1 MDQQTVS
8 AFHDVLTVNVLPF
21 HKKEDMKCRKKKAP
35 RLGRELFYNTLS
47 LFADLVAYRAG
58 RFASRLTRSWAFA
71 AAAAAQ
77 GLFQHFFIDSF
88 DSLCHRTSLLTLN

>member
-1 MDQQTVS
+1 
-8 AFHDVLTVNVLPF
+8 
-21 HKKEDMKCRKKKAP
+21 MKCRKKKAP

-77 GLFQHFFIDSF
+77 GLFSI
-88 DSLCHRTSLLTLN
+88 SLLTVLILFAIVHPS

>member
-1 MDQQTVS
+1 
-8 AFHDVLTVNVLPF
+8 
-21 HKKEDMKCRKKKAP
+21 MKCRKKKAP

-71 AAAAAQ
+71 TAAAAQ
-77 GLFQHFFIDSF
+77 GLFIDSF

>member
-1 MDQQTVS
+1 
-8 AFHDVLTVNVLPF
+8 
-21 HKKEDMKCRKKKAP
+21 MKCRKKKAP

-77 GLFQHFFIDSF
+77 GLFQHFFIDSLF
-88 DSLCHRTSLLTLN
+88 SLPSYIPPDFKLNFILSVFKALCKGLYKTPQERCF

>member
-1 MDQQTVS
+1 
-8 AFHDVLTVNVLPF
+8 
-21 HKKEDMKCRKKKAP
+21 MKCRKKKAP

-77 GLFQHFFIDSF
+77 GLFQHFLNDSF

>member
-1 MDQQTVS
+1 
-8 AFHDVLTVNVLPF
+8 
-21 HKKEDMKCRKKKAP
+21 MKCRKKKAP

-77 GLFQHFFIDSF
+77 GRFSSI
-88 DSLCHRTSLLTLN
+88 SLLTVLILFAIVHPPDFKLNFILSVFKALCKGLYKTPQERCF

>member
-1 MDQQTVS
+1 
-8 AFHDVLTVNVLPF
+8 
-21 HKKEDMKCRKKKAP
+21 MKCRKKKAP

-88 DSLCHRTSLLTLN
+88 DSLCHRTSLLTLNCNFILSVFKALCKGLYKTPQERCF

>member
-1 MDQQTVS
+1 
-8 AFHDVLTVNVLPF
+8 
-21 HKKEDMKCRKKKAP
+21 MKCRKKKAP

-77 GLFQHFFIDSF
+77 GLFQ
-88 DSLCHRTSLLTLN
+88 LSLLTVLILFASYIPPDFKLNFILSVFKALCKGLYKTPQERCL